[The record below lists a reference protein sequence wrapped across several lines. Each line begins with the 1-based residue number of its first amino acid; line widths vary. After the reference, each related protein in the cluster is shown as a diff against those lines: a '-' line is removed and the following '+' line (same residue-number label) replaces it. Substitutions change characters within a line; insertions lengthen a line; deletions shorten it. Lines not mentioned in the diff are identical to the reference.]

1 MKRTQPKHTA
11 RITAPKFPKR
21 FSWSVST
28 RARTLPGVTPLTGCG
43 GSDGAPIK
51 WPT

>member
-1 MKRTQPKHTA
+1 MTRKTSKRTGRAIKTP
-11 RITAPKFPKR
+11 RR
-21 FSWSVST
+21 FSWAVKA
-28 RARTLPGVTPLTGCG
+28 RARTFPGVMPLTGCG